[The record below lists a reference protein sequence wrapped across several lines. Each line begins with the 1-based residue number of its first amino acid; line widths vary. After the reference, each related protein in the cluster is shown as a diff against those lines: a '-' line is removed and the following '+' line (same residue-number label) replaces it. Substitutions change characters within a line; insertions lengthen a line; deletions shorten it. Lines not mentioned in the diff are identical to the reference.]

1 MAQMR
6 VVFGGPQRFAS
17 VTVSEMTVE
26 ADQIVLLNGGQQVL
40 NVRAES
46 VRTLEGEETGGG
58 RLARLRAKHPT
69 HGKPWSAEED
79 ARLRELHGQ
88 GVRRLGHSV
97 QMLYTTYAHWFD
109 GMEQAANAAVDAAL
123 ADGDALTCENSDGGP
138 PAGQAG
144 ADGGS

>member
-6 VVFGGPQRFAS
+6 VVFDGPQRFDS
-17 VTVSEMTVE
+17 VTVTEMTVE

-58 RLARLRAKHPT
+58 RLARLRAKHPN

-79 ARLRELHGQ
+79 ARLRELHAR
-88 GVRRLGHSV
+88 GVPTADLVRHFGRSRGAVRSALLRLGLV
-97 QMLYTTYAHWFD
+97 
-109 GMEQAANAAVDAAL
+109 ERAASAPGAAPVRH
-123 ADGDALTCENSDGGP
+123 
-138 PAGQAG
+138 GQ
-144 ADGGS
+144 